1 MSKSIFRAAEILD
14 MALRIENRG
23 VSFYSGC
30 AAKSRSPRTKEVFAF
45 LENQEKMHYQIFAR
59 MKAEPDEALPAES
72 YPGEYQGYVEAFVKD
87 KVFDSSEAAAQ
98 KAESID
104 DPLDAID
111 WALTFEQRSIDFYTA
126 MAANIRS
133 SEAETIDKIIG
144 EEKRHIDQL
153 NGLRRSLTSEGDAEK
168 IE

>member
-1 MSKSIFRAAEILD
+1 MSKSLFRAAEILD

-45 LENQEKMHYQIFAR
+45 LENQEKMHYQIFDR
-59 MKAEPDEALPAES
+59 MKTEPGDVLPAES
-72 YPGEYQGYVEAFVKD
+72 YPGEYQRYVDAFIKD
-87 KVFDSSEAAAQ
+87 KVFDSSAAAGK
-98 KAESID
+98 KAENID
-104 DPLDAID
+104 DPIEAID

-126 MAANIRS
+126 IAANIRA
-133 SEAETIDKIIG
+133 SEIETVDKIIA

-153 NGLRRSLTSEGDAEK
+153 NDLRDSLISGAGPEK